1 MFTVAFDT
9 MPWGATA
16 NAAKAAVARVTRPGG
31 DAARVGAR
39 TELAALLTTF
49 WLCYSSNMATGVIAG
64 VAVQR
69 GLKYLSHSKLSGG
82 GDMHPKNA

>member
-1 MFTVAFDT
+1 
-9 MPWGATA
+9 MPIALVSPPSKT
-16 NAAKAAVARVTRPGG
+16 P
-31 DAARVGAR
+31 